1 RIELGLDRIESVL
14 IIHRITQK
22 PNKIQDAR
30 CEAYN
35 TTKFRQIIS
44 TTKHSK
50 PVTILSAMASFISS
64 PTKTMAQPL
73 PCFSSSSISRTTSS
87 SYLPHIRRRDD
98 VSTTVPIRS
107 SRRNTVSCC
116 SITTTTTS
124 SATSEQVWEVPE
136 KQFENLT
143 AQFGWRVRRMVNNP
157 TETKEVAQVQAEA
170 FHTPVALFDFVFF
183 EFFKAEVL
191 SGLLYKLRNST
202 PDRYA
207 CLVAEPAAKLKF
219 VGVADATAARD
230 AEVLKYLIGVQE
242 YLYISGIAVLSS
254 FRRRKVGSVLLNA
267 CDNVARLW
275 GFEYLALQAYADD
288 MGARALYA
296 KAGYRV
302 ASSDPQWFTLIG
314 RRPRVLMIKRL

>member
-1 RIELGLDRIESVL
+1 
-14 IIHRITQK
+14 
-22 PNKIQDAR
+22 
-30 CEAYN
+30 
-35 TTKFRQIIS
+35 
-44 TTKHSK
+44 
-50 PVTILSAMASFISS
+50 
-64 PTKTMAQPL
+64 MAQPL
-73 PCFSSSSISRTTSS
+73 PCFSSTSISSQPTS
-87 SYLPHIRRRDD
+87 LHIRRRHHL
-98 VSTTVPIRS
+98 STAARIHIKKRDA
-107 SRRNTVSCC
+107 VSCC
-116 SITTTTTS
+116 SSSSTTTGSTTPS
-124 SATSEQVWEVPE
+124 VEEEANSLQVWEIPSLAGTE

-143 AQFGWRVRRMVNNP
+143 TQFGWRVRRLVNNP

-170 FHTPVALFDFVFF
+170 FHTPVALFDFLFF

-191 SGLLYKLRNST
+191 SGLLYKLRNTT

-207 CLVAEPAAKLKF
+207 CLVAEPADGSSTSPTKL

-230 AEVLKYLIGVQE
+230 AEVVKYLVGVQE
-242 YLYISGIAVLSS
+242 YLYISGIAVLTS
-254 FRRRKVGSVLLNA
+254 FRRQKVGSVLLTA

-302 ASSDPQWFTLIG
+302 ASSDPQWFALIG